1 MGKGRGGGGAE
12 GLHLFILSTFFY
24 PSLPLEYGSIKKI
37 FCLPL
42 WLCVCLGGGGGGEG
56 SEGNKL
62 QDHDIRP
69 KPRTVE
75 LQWLEY

>member
-1 MGKGRGGGGAE
+1 MCGEGERGGGGAE

-42 WLCVCLGGGGGGEG
+42 WLCVCLGGGGGGRG
-56 SEGNKL
+56 ARGTNYKIMILDQSHV
-62 QDHDIRP
+62 Q
-69 KPRTVE
+69 
-75 LQWLEY
+75 